1 MNDSANPRRDLN
13 LFRIFHAVH
22 GSGSLTQAAAQ
33 LHLTQPAVSNALSR
47 LRLQFDDPLFV
58 RDGRRMVPT
67 PRANLIAPQV
77 AAALDALD
85 QVLSGEQRFVPAR
98 ADRRCTIGLRELLE
112 FSLLP
117 DLYGELQRD
126 APGIKLH
133 SSRIDRRRLERM
145 LASGVFDLA
154 IDVRLPVGEDIRH
167 RLLFREELCL
177 AVRAGH
183 PFTRRKPSVD
193 DWLAARHVVVASK
206 PGGPVLEDLALER
219 RDLRRQIAVRCQH
232 YYAACRMVGASDL
245 VLMLPRHYA
254 SQLSQSLALQLL
266 PPPMHTPALEIL
278 LYWHRNTERDAG
290 IVWIRER
297 IVALT
302 QARYAERADRKHAA
316 TAAVAKRARR

>member
-1 MNDSANPRRDLN
+1 MNDFVHPKRDLN
-13 LFRIFHAVH
+13 LFRVFHAVH
-22 GSGSLTQAAAQ
+22 GAGSLTQAAAQ
-33 LHLTQPAVSNALSR
+33 LHLSQPAVSNALAR
-47 LRLQFDDPLFV
+47 LRLQFDDALFI

-77 AAALDALD
+77 AAALDALE
-85 QVLSGEQRFVPAR
+85 QVLSGEQRFEPRSAE
-98 ADRRCTIGLRELLE
+98 RRCTIGLRELLE

-117 DLYGELQRD
+117 DLYGELQTQ
-126 APGIKLH
+126 APGINLH

-145 LASGVFDLA
+145 LTSGAFDLA

-177 AVRAGH
+177 AVRSGH
-183 PFTRRKPSVD
+183 PFTRRKPTVE

-206 PGGPVLEDLALER
+206 AGGPVLEDLALER

-232 YYAACRMVGASDL
+232 YYAACRVVAGSDL

-254 SQLSQSLALQLL
+254 SQLQQSLALKLL

-278 LYWHRNTERDAG
+278 LYWHRNAERDAG

-297 IVALT
+297 LVALT
-302 QARYAERADRKHAA
+302 QQRYAEAA
-316 TAAVAKRARR
+316 PRPLVRKRA